1 MSIRSVIA
9 HCALGALIALAA
21 IPAPWA
27 LAQSAPLTLNAA
39 MTRAIAE
46 NPALRGSEY
55 LMQAARARE
64 TRAALRPPIAV
75 GADFEDFAG
84 TDALSGVDSLQT
96 TLQLSGVLELG
107 DKRPARI
114 AVAQRESDIVA
125 IEQEAGRLDLLA
137 RVASRFAEVA
147 AIQEQ
152 LEVARESTRLAAVTL
167 ERVAERIRIGAAP
180 GYELARAEIRVTR
193 ARIDEGSVENAL
205 ASARVRLASTWGATS
220 ADFERVAANLFDLPD
235 TRPLAQFMSDVDSSP
250 AIRLLLSRERLADA
264 QVNLA
269 NSAHGLDLVWSAG
282 VRHQQAID
290 DMALVASVT
299 VPLGARRRAAPGIE
313 EARAVRA
320 RAPLELQAARTEA
333 GASLFGLYRDLEQAR
348 LEVEALREQV
358 QPRTESV
365 LQATE
370 QAFRTGRTS
379 FLEYAN
385 AQQELLAV
393 RRDAVVAAAGYH
405 ILLIEIERLTGASLR
420 ANGANRGES
429 Q

>member
-1 MSIRSVIA
+1 MSIRSIIMQ
-9 HCALGALIALAA
+9 CALGALVALASLR
-21 IPAPWA
+21 APCA
-27 LAQSAPLTLNAA
+27 LAQSAPLTLNEAI
-39 MTRAIAE
+39 TRAIAD

-55 LMQAARARE
+55 LLQAARARE
-64 TRAALRPPIAV
+64 SRAALRPPIAV
-75 GADFEDFAG
+75 SGTFEDFAG
-84 TDALSGVDSLQT
+84 TDRLSAVNAMQT

-114 AVAQRESDIVA
+114 AVAQRASDIVA
-125 IEQEAGRLDLLA
+125 IEIEAGRLDLLA

-180 GYELARAEIRVTR
+180 RYELARAEIRVTR
-193 ARIDEGSVENAL
+193 ARIDESSVGNAL
-205 ASARVRLASTWGATS
+205 ASARVRLATTWGAAS
-220 ADFERVAANLFDLPD
+220 ADFERVAANLFDLPN
-235 TRPLAQFMSDVDSSP
+235 TRPLAQFLADIDSSP
-250 AIRLLLSRERLADA
+250 AIRLMLSRERLADA

-269 NSAHGLDLVWSAG
+269 SSARGLDLAWSAG
-282 VRHQQAID
+282 VRHQQALD

-299 VPLGARRRAAPGIE
+299 VPLGVRRRAASGIE
-313 EARAVRA
+313 EARALRA
-320 RAPLELQAARTEA
+320 RVPLELQTARTEA
-333 GASLFGLYRDLEQAR
+333 GATLFGLYRDLEQAR
-348 LEVEALREQV
+348 LEVGALREQV

-379 FLEYAN
+379 FLEYAI

-420 ANGANRGES
+420 ADDANHGES
-429 Q
+429 R